1 MTTTHV
7 LVPQLLAAHSIR
19 RFPLGELGCF
29 TVGEWF
35 RSISDGTLQLQ
46 VAVPVCIYTRMT
58 MRNWDIPH
66 AKRPSTFV
74 VRPLGHYHL
83 HDGTGRTLMDT
94 EGNESFE
101 LPLHVKHIIK
111 QRHYGSSVQKGRH
124 GMGNILNLR

>member
-7 LVPQLLAAHSIR
+7 LVPLLLAAHSIR

-46 VAVPVCIYTRMT
+46 VAVPVRIYTRMT
-58 MRNWDIPH
+58 MRNWNIPH
-66 AKRPSTFV
+66 AKRPSTIV
-74 VRPLGHYHL
+74 VRPLGPYHL

-101 LPLHVKHIIK
+101 LPLHVKHIINK
-111 QRHYGSSVQKGRH
+111 DIVGAQSKKGDMVWAIYR
-124 GMGNILNLR
+124 I